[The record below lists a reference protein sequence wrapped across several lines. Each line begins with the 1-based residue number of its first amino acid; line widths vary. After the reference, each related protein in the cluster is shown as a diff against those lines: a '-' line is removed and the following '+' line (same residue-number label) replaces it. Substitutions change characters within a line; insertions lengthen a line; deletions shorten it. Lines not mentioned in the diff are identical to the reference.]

1 MKNKIKFNV
10 IDALIIAG
18 VILVLAVFGY
28 YALGG
33 WEMSD
38 SGKEKIMNYTVEI
51 QGVPEEYLNK
61 VNIGDDVFDVR
72 KGSAIGKVAAVGE
85 ARPYKTVAENINEG
99 AFVMSEVPGKY
110 TFDVTIRTPYKESAA
125 GYTVNDM
132 DLKVGRSVTIKTAG
146 LATDAVILKL
156 EKEGE

>member
-1 MKNKIKFNV
+1 MKNKIKFNA

-38 SGKEKIMNYTVEI
+38 NGEEKIMNYTVEI

-61 VNIGDDVFDVR
+61 VNAGDDVFDVR
-72 KGSAIGKVAAVGE
+72 KGSAIGKVVAVGE
-85 ARPYKTVAENINEG
+85 ARPYKTVAENSNEG
-99 AFVMSEVPGKY
+99 IFVMSEVPEKY

-132 DLKVGRSVTIKTAG
+132 DLKVGRAVTIKTAG